1 MLIFAAIL
9 LFPIVYA
16 QDTSI
21 GQGAAVKV
29 TLVNQDPDPVD
40 PGSAT
45 TVRFKIENIGSANA
59 EDLVFEILPEYP
71 FTLDSSESAVRD
83 VGSIWGRQK
92 GDLGAIV
99 KYKIKADESASQG
112 ITEISAR
119 YKTKKLDWT
128 KVGPFNISVQSA
140 GAVLAVRSVQLV
152 PETVA
157 PGGKVNVTIS
167 LQNTAKTQV
176 RNVNVKL
183 DLTATPSFVPVGY
196 SEKTLEFLS
205 GGQKA
210 DVHFEIISQPETTV
224 SAYRIPVLITYS
236 DDSGNGFSRN
246 GTLGV
251 IVGSKP
257 ELLVQM
263 DTSTI
268 YTRNSAG
275 EVSIKFINRGLG
287 DIKFLTVKLLQ
298 SPDYKLL
305 SSDTVYIG
313 KVSSDDYEGAD
324 FRLYAYSDTVQLP
337 LAIEYSD
344 ANNNKYSEQRILS
357 FPTYSSEDLAKFGI
371 QKSGGNGLLIF
382 IVVIVLGIIAFQAW
396 SRLRKKK

>member
-382 IVVIVLGIIAFQAW
+382 IVVIVLRIIAFQAW